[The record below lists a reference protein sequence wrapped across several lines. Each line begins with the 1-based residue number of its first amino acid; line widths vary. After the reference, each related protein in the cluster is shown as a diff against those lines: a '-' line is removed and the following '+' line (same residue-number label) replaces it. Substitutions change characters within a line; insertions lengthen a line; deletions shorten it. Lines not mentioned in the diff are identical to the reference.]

1 MDVII
6 PIAVVLAI
14 IIFFVY
20 ASKSGAKMIKERQ
33 EKINRAEDAK
43 AKIISCTTGGVRGT
57 GTHGQYQSYTFQ
69 LEVWNTYKA
78 SYRAETVWEVYNMG
92 EPKVQEGMEV
102 NVKIDADD
110 PSVIYPN
117 IQFVEHSWLGSMLSS
132 KNKKA

>member
-1 MDVII
+1 MEVLI

-20 ASKSGAKMIKERQ
+20 ASKSGAKLIKERQ

-43 AKIISCTTGGVRGT
+43 AKIIGCSTGSVGGS
-57 GTHGQYQSYTFQ
+57 GTHGRYQSYRFN

-78 SYRAETVWEVYNMG
+78 PYKAETVWDVYNMG

-117 IQFVEHSWLGSMLSS
+117 IQFIEHSWLGTMLSS